1 MSDHPFHG
9 IALVI
14 IRSGNGDWKVVT
26 QHRLP
31 KREPDISVRI
41 RTIEKQLSY
50 LSISNPISSY
60 RTAQRLLHSPS
71 YPICTRNAQG
81 ESIPVVRTPA
91 KDVGPYECVQE

>member
-50 LSISNPISSY
+50 LSISNPISSDGAVTNTFAVLTQLY
-60 RTAQRLLHSPS
+60 
-71 YPICTRNAQG
+71 RNAQG